1 MNTRTVNKVPNT
13 ARVYASK
20 YQCVKKIH
28 ARKFGPSGLKYGNTE
43 SKVLKETRFLKKPGK
58 PNYHNPSSYRPIS
71 LTSVLGKCM
80 ERIIVTRLYSYVEHN
95 NHIDA
100 EQEGF
105 RKFHSTSMALL
116 RLVQNI
122 YDGFNEN
129 ESTVGVFID
138 MEKAFDSV
146 WRKGLLHKLY
156 NMGVKGRMWDCM
168 VV

>member
-1 MNTRTVNKVPNT
+1 MYGENNCNKTVL
-13 ARVYASK
+13 
-20 YQCVKKIH
+20 I
-28 ARKFGPSGLKYGNTE
+28 
-43 SKVLKETRFLKKPGK
+43 
-58 PNYHNPSSYRPIS
+58 
-71 LTSVLGKCM
+71 
-80 ERIIVTRLYSYVEHN
+80 YVEHN

-156 NMGVKGRMWDCM
+156 NMGVKGRMWDWLNSYFTSERSLLLCAGCNREKFPNRNWIASRFSI
-168 VV
+168 VTSAILIVYC